1 MKKVLLKLARLMF
14 GFFLYGLGIS
24 LTINADLGLAPW
36 GVFHQG
42 LSNQLGITFG
52 NAIIIT
58 GATIVILDLFL
69 KERVGWGTI
78 GNVYF
83 IGTFI
88 DLIEKANFLPTPE
101 NIIARFLMVILGMAT
116 ISMATF
122 LYLGSQLGSGP
133 RDGLMVALTKK
144 TNKQVGIIRT
154 AIETS
159 ALFLGFLMGGKVG
172 WGTLLMSL
180 GLGYF
185 VQTTFKIFKFDVKQV
200 VHRYVDQDIT
210 FFIQKFKTWRE
221 GQTP

>member
-1 MKKVLLKLARLMF
+1 MKKVLLKLARLML

-24 LTINADLGLAPW
+24 LTINANLGLAPW

-42 LSNQLGITFG
+42 LSNQLGISFG

-58 GATIVILDLFL
+58 GASIVILDIFL

-83 IGTFI
+83 IGTFL
-88 DLIEKANFLPTPE
+88 DLIGKADILPTPD
-101 NIIARFLMVILGMAT
+101 NIIIKFLMVLLGMAT

-144 TNKQVGIIRT
+144 TNKQVGLIRT

-159 ALFLGFLMGGKVG
+159 ALLFGFLMGGKVG

-200 VHRYVDQDIT
+200 VHRYVDQDIS
-210 FFIQKFKTWRE
+210 FLFQKVKTWRE

>member
-24 LTINADLGLAPW
+24 LTINANLGLAPW

-42 LSNQLGITFG
+42 LSNQLGISFG

-58 GATIVILDLFL
+58 GASIVILDIFL

>member
-52 NAIIIT
+52 TAIIIT

-200 VHRYVDQDIT
+200 VHRYVDQDIA
-210 FFIQKFKTWRE
+210 FFIHRFKTWRE